1 MSSTESLFKPFNL
14 GNLALNNRIVMAPMT
29 RSFSPGNVPNSK
41 VVDYYR
47 RRAEGGVGLIVT
59 EGTCIGHKAATG
71 YPNVPFIAGEEP
83 LAGWKKVVDA
93 VHAAGGKLRLS
104 FGMWVAFDARVLKVM
119 SQATAHRAWLGQV
132 KSLAM
137 P

>member
-59 EGTCIGHKAATG
+59 EGTFINHKAAIA
-71 YPNVPFIAGEEP
+71 YPNVPAIYGEKA
-83 LAGWKKVVDA
+83 LAGW
-93 VHAAGGKLRLS
+93 R
-104 FGMWVAFDARVLKVM
+104 
-119 SQATAHRAWLGQV
+119 
-132 KSLAM
+132 
-137 P
+137 